1 MRRTAV
7 ARRKL
12 RRAADKGQITLTL
25 RMAVRE
31 ARREQSLTELK
42 ERARRRLCDR
52 RLLAEGGQKATKLFW
67 EAVSGKQQ
75 RSSGIAALDDGNQV
89 FFDDKSKARI
99 IGDFFEKKFE
109 TQDNPLPEGGY
120 EKKFSE
126 EELGTPEKVL
136 SEEEAN
142 KLMEE
147 ISQEEVD
154 RAIRQLKN
162 NKASGMDQLTNEMLK
177 SAGPVARNLIR
188 KLFNNVLVTGKN
200 PEEWKIGDIV
210 LALKRPPGSEIGNY
224 RPITLISCLSKL
236 LTKIMA
242 DRLSSVAESSGS
254 YSLNSILFN
263 FSTFSTFFQ
272 LF

>member
-1 MRRTAV
+1 
-7 ARRKL
+7 
-12 RRAADKGQITLTL
+12 
-25 RMAVRE
+25 
-31 ARREQSLTELK
+31 
-42 ERARRRLCDR
+42 
-52 RLLAEGGQKATKLFW
+52 
-67 EAVSGKQQ
+67 
-75 RSSGIAALDDGNQV
+75 
-89 FFDDKSKARI
+89 
-99 IGDFFEKKFE
+99 
-109 TQDNPLPEGGY
+109 
-120 EKKFSE
+120 
-126 EELGTPEKVL
+126 
-136 SEEEAN
+136 
-142 KLMEE
+142 
-147 ISQEEVD
+147 
-154 RAIRQLKN
+154 
-162 NKASGMDQLTNEMLK
+162 MDQLTNEMLK
-177 SAGPVARNLIR
+177 NAGPVARNLIR